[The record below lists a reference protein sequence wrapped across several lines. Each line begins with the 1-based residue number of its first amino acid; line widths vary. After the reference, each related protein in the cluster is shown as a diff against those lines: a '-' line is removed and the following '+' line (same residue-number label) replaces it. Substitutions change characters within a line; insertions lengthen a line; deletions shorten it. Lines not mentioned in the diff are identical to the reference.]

1 MGQPRATGLDDISGD
16 RDTPV
21 ARIAQQ
27 PASGL
32 TRLRVATWNVHEGIP
47 VDGPGSGAEAP
58 LWDALVAA
66 DVQVAALQEVRFSE
80 LGEPEGLAAVAERLR
95 MPYLLSF
102 PLSSSC
108 FRASDSVG
116 VAVLSRFP
124 LAEERRTLLP
134 NPRLQSGSNGCVS
147 VTHDK
152 GVLSAVVRW
161 GRRLVRVASVHSFP
175 FHRFGRAPEEDEF
188 DGVWS
193 TLARSIHAS
202 EEEAVLVCG
211 DFNTE
216 RRELLTDHMDRK
228 LYRAIV
234 DRVTHRDLA
243 TDDILF
249 SEELD
254 LVESEVVSTYSDH
267 ALCVAEFRPSLE

>member
-1 MGQPRATGLDDISGD
+1 
-16 RDTPV
+16 
-21 ARIAQQ
+21 
-27 PASGL
+27 L

-80 LGEPEGLAAVAERLR
+80 LGEPEGLAAVAERLG
-95 MPYLLSF
+95 MPYLRSF

-116 VAVLSRFP
+116 VALLSRFP

-267 ALCVAEFRPSLE
+267 ALCVAEFRLSPG